1 LCPKSCFFRQFPPKA
16 RSSALGTPPS
26 ISEYRFGWLFID
38 SSAKKV
44 PELFPKPC
52 FLSKVFAKC
61 PIECSRNTSASL
73 GGFNVDVASTLV
85 PHCSGSGLYIY
96 IYIYAHLPY
105 IKGCPNSI
113 ANSLPSARCGGRPK
127 AAIGDAG
134 SCAIWRAAEGR
145 LDAVALCLITMRF
158 GFENI
163 VLESSFVPN
172 CD

>member
-1 LCPKSCFFRQFPPKA
+1 MAPPQ
-16 RSSALGTPPS
+16 
-26 ISEYRFGWLFID
+26 RFQ
-38 SSAKKV
+38 
-44 PELFPKPC
+44 
-52 FLSKVFAKC
+52 
-61 PIECSRNTSASL
+61 
-73 GGFNVDVASTLV
+73 
-85 PHCSGSGLYIY
+85 
-96 IYIYAHLPY
+96 AHLWRSARFQTAILSNAFFINAHLLY

-145 LDAVALCLITMRF
+145 LDAVALCLIAMRF